1 MEFNLPRLISRAL
14 RRFPFNHFRGS
25 RLSTSKQLMAALIG
39 ALVLSGC
46 TEARLLTH
54 VAKTTSG
61 KPEPIYKVG
70 QPYKIGNVWYH
81 PREQP
86 EYDKTGIASWYGK
99 KFHGLTTANGENY
112 DMNTMTAAH
121 PTLPMPSLVRVTNLE
136 NGRSTILRVN
146 DRGPF
151 KNNRIIDV
159 SRQAANMLG
168 FRERGLAKVRVQY
181 LGRAALHAR
190 GPVPAPGQSLQIA
203 SAGATYPVPQP
214 LPADRPAQAAGFS
227 QTAQIGTGPL
237 PSVSA
242 KPSPAVSA
250 RMFVQAGAFGSEANA
265 HRLGNELRHLGGI
278 TIAPVQSKKAGRLF
292 RVRVGPLA
300 TIADADSALASVLNL
315 GHTGAK
321 IVVD

>member
-1 MEFNLPRLISRAL
+1 
-14 RRFPFNHFRGS
+14 
-25 RLSTSKQLMAALIG
+25 MAVLIG
-39 ALVLSGC
+39 AFVLSGC

-99 KFHGLTTANGENY
+99 KFHGLVTANGESY

-203 SAGATYPVPQP
+203 SAGSTYPVPQP
-214 LPADRPAQAAGFS
+214 LPPDQHIQTAGLPDA
-227 QTAQIGTGPL
+227 AQIGS
-237 PSVSA
+237 PSS
-242 KPSPAVSA
+242 SAVSD
-250 RMFVQAGAFGSEANA
+250 RMFIQAGAFGSEANA
-265 HRLGNELRHLGGI
+265 HRLGNQLRHLGDI
-278 TIAPVQSKKAGRLF
+278 TIAPVHSKKAGRLF

-300 TIADADSALASVLNL
+300 TIADADATLASILDL
-315 GHTGAK
+315 GHNGAK